1 MLFFVH
7 MDWSRGRQL
16 SIAMAMRVG
25 VASLAAACASTPPS
39 PGPLNRAALRASQP
53 RSIVATNPPPAPFEG
68 ETSLGNALPLVLGPV
83 GWALR
88 ADQANAEGDEMKH
101 KQVYDP
107 AAVMRRELVQGLS
120 KRFSLQIVEAEE
132 IKPRVV
138 PVSVPPPVPRDPE
151 ANGEQQVS
159 PPPRPTTD
167 QPMTIAE
174 VARLHGGV
182 DLVLEIRTDQWGFAP
197 VRLGHY
203 GVTYRGTLRLID
215 TRTRTLVAEGNCV
228 SLPVDSPDAPSYDEL
243 LANNA
248 MLLKADLTSLEQFC
262 TDDYRTRILGL
273 YGQ

>member
-1 MLFFVH
+1 
-7 MDWSRGRQL
+7 MDWARGRQL
-16 SIAMAMRVG
+16 SIATALRVG
-25 VASLAAACASTPPS
+25 VAWLGAACASTTTPP

-68 ETSLGNALPLVLGPV
+68 ETSLGNALPFVLGPV

-88 ADQANAEGDEMKH
+88 GDQANAEGEEVKY

-107 AAVMRRELVQGLS
+107 AAAMRRELVNGLS

-138 PVSVPPPVPRDPE
+138 PVSVPPSVPRDPE
-151 ANGEQQVS
+151 ANGEPPTS
-159 PPPRPTTD
+159 PASRPITY
-167 QPMTIAE
+167 QPLPVAE
-174 VARLHGGV
+174 VARLHGDV

-203 GVTYRGTLRLID
+203 GITYRGTLRLID
-215 TRTRTLVAEGNCV
+215 TRTRTLVAEGNCI

-243 LANNA
+243 LAKNA
-248 MLLKADLTSLEQFC
+248 MLLKAGLTSLEQFC
-262 TDDYRTRILGL
+262 TEDYRTRILGL